1 MLSCAFHDAVFL
13 RHSMSWICLRWFFI
27 FHDGKAQRDHVC
39 SVSHHLNHE
48 PKADFQSDA
57 LLYRVTQSSLLSCW
71 IFLLPRVA
79 QVELLL
85 DVIHPDFVP
94 WYGAPSM
101 LHVAA
106 YHRRMGVVA
115 CLLVADLKL
124 LKSSMILKLNDICLG
139 TQQWKAYS
147 IAETS
152 LRRLRL
158 AVASP
163 STVHW

>member
-1 MLSCAFHDAVFL
+1 MVKHNEITFVPFPTILITSQRLIFNLTHFCTVF
-13 RHSMSWICLRWFFI
+13 
-27 FHDGKAQRDHVC
+27 
-39 SVSHHLNHE
+39 
-48 PKADFQSDA
+48 
-57 LLYRVTQSSLLSCW
+57 TQSSLLSCW

-139 TQQWKAYS
+139 TQQWKGYS
-147 IAETS
+147 IA
-152 LRRLRL
+152 
-158 AVASP
+158 
-163 STVHW
+163 